1 VETVIGWFARR
12 PLIVNL
18 LMVLVFAMG
27 YLTIADLRYEY
38 NPKVD
43 MGMVNITTV
52 KAAAGPEEIELA
64 ITLPLE
70 EELLEVEG
78 VKKLYSNSMENV
90 SVITLRLDLDAV
102 GKHEI
107 MRDIQQAVDRAAA
120 RLPPDLLERPR
131 VEELSTLTTPI
142 MELHVTGEV
151 PEALLRSAARNI
163 ADGLREVRGVAS
175 IEKIGY
181 RRPEVKI
188 QLAPEKLARL
198 GISHEEII
206 QAIRSR
212 NIRESGGSL
221 DSFLAEKK
229 IVAVGQFQNPREV
242 EDVVI
247 RAREPGNAVL
257 LRDVA
262 TVVQGFEDWE
272 LQSRVDGR
280 MSIALQVRK
289 KALADELHTAAAVRE
304 FADKVALPPGV
315 KLVQVADISRLTSNM
330 LDVLSGNALL
340 GLVTVFV
347 LLFYFLHA
355 RFALWVAVGIP
366 FSICLAFLV
375 LPAIGVTMNFM
386 TLTGIIIVL
395 GILVDDAVVVSDN
408 TDRLRNEGLPPLQ
421 ASVQGAAQV
430 AQPVIFSAI
439 TTMLAF
445 APLMFMSGSTGAF
458 LIPFPLAIIVLL
470 LASLLESLCLL
481 PAHLAHIPP
490 TVQLPRR
497 PAFERLRA
505 SYHRRIEKWLG
516 HRWLTLCVFVLVF
529 AAVLILGA
537 ARINFS
543 LYPDVDIDTVQIKVE
558 LPIGSRFEETV
569 AAVNE
574 LEQELRDLTPAE
586 DLLAI
591 TSQIGHHDTNFYGA
605 TEGRNQSW
613 ALISVQLKPIGR
625 RPADTNTYQ
634 LVEQLQAWADSRGGF
649 RSLLVRAQD
658 DLPVT
663 GEPVEIEVI
672 SSGEERFTVADE
684 LLAYLQE
691 HPGITRAWT
700 SYTPGKDVIDLELNH
715 ALLVSRG
722 LTVEQLIRALS
733 VAVDGLL
740 VEDLQTLDERVRYRL
755 HLPPDRAGQ
764 LSFLENM
771 TIINQR
777 GEAVHLNAVASP
789 RLRPG
794 ESNIKH
800 YFGKRTVTV
809 FAEIDSDTAS
819 LAGVNAEIAAWM
831 AAQDW
836 LQRYPFLR
844 VHQGGELEE
853 QTESLEELGLAALIC
868 IISIFGALVIL
879 FNSVTQPLLILV
891 CIPFGLVGVVLCY
904 ALQGMSMGMMAFT
917 GVIGLVGVLV
927 NDSLVLMHA
936 LNGERSALGRMLSAA
951 EVAAVG
957 RRRFRPIFITS
968 ITTAAG
974 LFPTAYGIMGENSYI
989 QPMVMS
995 MAWGVAFGGL
1005 VSLVLLPVLYMIEQ
1019 DLRARAAG
1027 ALRRASKSS

>member
-1 VETVIGWFARR
+1 VQDLISWFARR

-18 LMVLVFAMG
+18 TMALVFIMG
-27 YLTIADLRYEY
+27 YLTIGDLRYEY

-102 GKHEI
+102 EKHEL

-120 RLPPDLLERPR
+120 RLPADLLERPL

-142 MELHVTGEV
+142 MELHVTGNV
-151 PEALLRSAARNI
+151 PEELLRSSARNL

-188 QLAPEKLARL
+188 QLAPERLARL

-212 NIRESGGSL
+212 NVRQSGGSL

-229 IVAVGQFQNPREV
+229 IVAVGQFRDPREV

-262 TVVQGFEDWE
+262 TVVQGYEDWE
-272 LQSRVDGR
+272 LQARVDGR
-280 MSIALQVRK
+280 MSVALQVRK

-304 FADKVALPPGV
+304 FADSVSLPPGV
-315 KLVQVADISRLTSNM
+315 ELVQVADISRLTSNM
-330 LDVLSGNALL
+330 LNVLSSNAVL
-340 GLVTVFV
+340 GLITVFL
-347 LLFYFLHA
+347 LLFYFLQA
-355 RFALWVAVGIP
+355 RFALWVGVGIP

-375 LPAIGVTMNFM
+375 LPAIGVTMNAM

-408 TDRLRNEGLPPLQ
+408 TKRLRDEGNPPLESSIRG
-421 ASVQGAAQV
+421 ASEV

-445 APLMFMSGSTGAF
+445 APLMFIGGSSGAF
-458 LIPFPLAIIVLL
+458 LSPFPLAIIVLL
-470 LASLLESLCLL
+470 LASLFESLCLL
-481 PAHLAHIPP
+481 PAHLAHIPASVRQP
-490 TVQLPRR
+490 ER
-497 PAFERLRA
+497 PGFERLRN
-505 SYHRRIEKWLG
+505 SYHRAIE
-516 HRWLTLCVFVLVF
+516 RWLEWRWVTLGVFVLSFLVVV
-529 AAVLILGA
+529 ALGVS
-537 ARINFS
+537 RINFS
-543 LYPDVDIDTVQIKVE
+543 LFPDIDIDTVLVKVE
-558 LPIGSRFEETV
+558 MPTGSRFEETV
-569 AAVNE
+569 AAVE
-574 LEQELRDLTPAE
+574 VLEQELRELTPAA

-605 TEGRNQSW
+605 TEGRNQAW
-613 ALISVQLKPIGR
+613 ALISVQLEPMGR
-625 RPADTNTYQ
+625 RPAETNTYQ
-634 LVEQLQAWADSRGGF
+634 LVQKLQAWADSKSGF
-649 RSLLVRAQD
+649 RSLLVMAQD
-658 DLPVT
+658 DLPVA
-663 GEPVEIEVI
+663 GEALEIEVI
-672 SSGEERFTVADE
+672 STGEERYAVADE
-684 LLAYLQE
+684 LLAHLQTK
-691 HPGITRAWT
+691 PSIVRAWT
-700 SYTPGKDVIDLELNH
+700 SFAQGKDIIDLEFNH
-715 ALLVSRG
+715 SLLVSRG
-722 LTVEQLIRALS
+722 LSVEQLIRALS

-755 HLPPDRAGQ
+755 HLPPDRAGR
-764 LSFLENM
+764 LDFLENM
-771 TIINQR
+771 TIINSR
-777 GEAVHLNAVASP
+777 GEAVHLDSVASS

-794 ESNIKH
+794 ESSIKH

-809 FAEIDSDTAS
+809 FAEIDRDSS
-819 LAGVNAEIAAWM
+819 SVSQVNQEVSRWIAGQGWT
-831 AAQDW
+831 
-836 LQRYPFLR
+836 QRYPHLR

-853 QTESLEELGLAALIC
+853 QAEMLDDLGRAAIIC
-868 IISIFGALVIL
+868 VISIFAVLVIL
-879 FNSVTQPLLILV
+879 FNSVTQPLLILL
-891 CIPFGLVGVVLCY
+891 CIPFGMLGVVLCY
-904 ALQGMSMGMMAFT
+904 ALQGLPMGMMAFT

-927 NDSLVLMHA
+927 NDSLVLMHS
-936 LNGERSALGRMLSAA
+936 LNRERSSLGRAMLPSDIAT
-951 EVAAVG
+951 VAK
-957 RRRFRPIFITS
+957 RRFRPILITS
-968 ITTAAG
+968 VTTGAG

-995 MAWGVAFGGL
+995 MAWGVMFGGL
-1005 VSLVLLPVLYMIEQ
+1005 VSLVLLPVLYLIEQ
-1019 DLRARAAG
+1019 DLRKLLTA
-1027 ALRRASKSS
+1027 KS

>member
-1 VETVIGWFARR
+1 MQSLIRWFAHR

-18 LMVLVFAMG
+18 IMVLVFTMG

-43 MGMVNITTV
+43 MGMVNITTI

-90 SVITLRLDLDAV
+90 SVITLRLDLYAV
-102 GKHEI
+102 EKHQI

-120 RLPPDLLERPR
+120 RLPPDLLERPQ

-142 MELHVTGEV
+142 MELHVTGDV
-151 PEALLRSAARNI
+151 PESMLRSTARNV
-163 ADGLREVRGVAS
+163 ADGLREVQGVAN

-206 QAIRSR
+206 HAIRSR
-212 NIRESGGSL
+212 NVRESGGSL

-229 IVAVGQFQNPREV
+229 IVAVGQFKEPREV
-242 EDVVI
+242 ADVVI

-262 TVVQGFEDWE
+262 TVVEGYEDWE
-272 LQSRVDGR
+272 LQTRVDGR

-289 KALADELHTAAAVRE
+289 KAKADELHTAAAVRE
-304 FADKVALPPGV
+304 FADKVKLPPGV
-315 KLVQVADISRLTSNM
+315 ELVQVADISRLTSNM
-330 LDVLSGNALL
+330 LEVLSSNALL
-340 GLVTVFV
+340 GLITVFL
-347 LLFYFLHA
+347 LLFYFMHA

-366 FSICLAFLV
+366 FSICLAFLI
-375 LPAIGVTMNFM
+375 LPAIGVTMNAM
-386 TLTGIIIVL
+386 TLTGIIIVM

-408 TDRLRNEGLPPLQ
+408 TDRLRSEGLSPLE
-421 ASVQGAAQV
+421 ASIQGSSQV

-445 APLMFMSGSTGAF
+445 APLMFINNFAGDFM
-458 LIPFPLAIIVLL
+458 LPFPLAIIVLL
-470 LASLLESLCLL
+470 MASLFESLCLL
-481 PAHLAHIPP
+481 PAHLAHIPA
-490 TVQLPRR
+490 TVRLPQRA
-497 PAFERLRA
+497 AFERLRNA
-505 SYHRRIEKWLG
+505 YHRAMEKWLG
-516 HRWLTLCVFVLVF
+516 HRWLTLCVFVLLFGGVM
-529 AAVLILGA
+529 VVGTS
-537 ARINFS
+537 RISFS
-543 LYPDVDIDTVQIKVE
+543 LYPDVDIDTVLLKVE
-558 LPIGSRFEETV
+558 MPTGSRFEETA
-569 AAVNE
+569 AAVKN
-574 LEQELRDLTPAE
+574 LESELRELTPAQ

-613 ALISVQLKPIGR
+613 ALIAIQLEPMGR
-625 RPADTNTYQ
+625 RPAGTNTYQ
-634 LVEQLQAWADSRGGF
+634 LVEELQAWADKQDGF
-649 RSLLVRAQD
+649 RSLLVIAQD

-663 GEPVEIEVI
+663 GEPVEIEII
-672 SSGEERFTVADE
+672 SSGDERYAVADE
-684 LLAYLQE
+684 LLAYLRE
-691 HPGITRAWT
+691 HPAITQAWT
-700 SYTPGKDVIDLELNH
+700 SYTPGKDIIDLEINH
-715 ALLVSRG
+715 SLLVSRG

-740 VEDLQTLDERVRYRL
+740 VEDLQTLEERVRYRL
-755 HLPPDRAGQ
+755 HLPPDTAGK
-764 LSFLENM
+764 LEFLESM
-771 TIINQR
+771 TIINSR
-777 GEAVHLNAVASP
+777 GEAVHLDSVASP

-800 YFGKRTVTV
+800 YLGKRTVTV
-809 FAEIDSDTAS
+809 FAEIDRDAAS
-819 LAGVNAEIAAWM
+819 LAQVNTEIAQWM
-831 AAQDW
+831 DARDW
-836 LQRYPFLR
+836 LQRYPQLR
-844 VHQGGELEE
+844 LQQGGELEE
-853 QTESLEELGLAALIC
+853 QAQSLDELGLAAMIC
-868 IISIFGALVIL
+868 VISIFGALVIL
-879 FNSVTQPLLILV
+879 FNSVTQPVLILL
-891 CIPFGLVGVVLCY
+891 CIPFGLIGVVLCY

-936 LNGERSALGRMLSAA
+936 LNTERAGLGRYLSTG
-951 EVAAVG
+951 EVSAVA

-974 LFPTAYGIMGENSYI
+974 LLPTAYGIMGENSYI

-995 MAWGVAFGGL
+995 MAWGVLFGGV
-1005 VSLVLLPVLYMIEQ
+1005 VSLVLVPVLYMIEQ
-1019 DLRARAAG
+1019 DLR
-1027 ALRRASKSS
+1027 LRLGKNFSLRPNS